1 MGRWG
6 GRALRGVRRCV
17 AYLAPDLLGEALGW
31 VVGVGLIVLTWVVS
45 FAYLRKSDREW
56 SPMEQRIAASVREPT
71 GRFERD
77 RRTRE
82 RVLMNELAL
91 AIFAVVL
98 AITLGITYWA
108 SKRTSTATEF
118 WAAGRGISGGQNG
131 FAIAGDYMSASS
143 FLGFAGLIFFFGLDG
158 FIGLVCALVA
168 FVPVLFLLAERMR
181 NAGKFTM
188 ADVLAFRL
196 KERPAR
202 LAAALGT
209 LSVAFFY
216 LLAQMVGAG
225 VVIQALAGIDF
236 AWSVVLTGTFM
247 VVYVIFGGMLATT
260 WVQIIK
266 AGLLMACGVVITV
279 LVLAKTGFNLF
290 DRAVAQHAEGE
301 AFLKP
306 GLMHA
311 DAINGI
317 SFGLAFLLGTAGLPH
332 ILIRFFTVP
341 DARAARRS
349 VGWAV
354 LLIGLFYVMIMII
367 GVGARAILGSGAE
380 EASAGGNLAIPLL
393 VEELGGGAGTVG
405 GDVFLAV
412 VSAIAFAT
420 ILAVVA
426 GLVISASGAMAHDLW
441 SNVVRRGKADERE
454 EVRVAR
460 VAALGLGVLAIGVAI
475 AAGEGFNVSIL
486 VGLAFAVAAS
496 ANLPALLCALFW
508 PRFNTTGAVVGV
520 LGGLAASLILIALS
534 PAVWPGPDGEG
545 SPIPLVQPGAVLV
558 PDRLPVLLAGHG
570 AEPRGAGRARLPR
583 APRPGGD
590 RDRGV
595 LAHDQQA
602 RRRVVRELRRH
613 AAEREA
619 P

>member
-1 MGRWG
+1 
-6 GRALRGVRRCV
+6 
-17 AYLAPDLLGEALGW
+17 
-31 VVGVGLIVLTWVVS
+31 
-45 FAYLRKSDREW
+45 
-56 SPMEQRIAASVREPT
+56 
-71 GRFERD
+71 
-77 RRTRE
+77 
-82 RVLMNELAL
+82 MNELAL

-98 AITLGITYWA
+98 AITLAVTYWA

-158 FIGLVCALVA
+158 FIGLVAALVA
-168 FVPVLFLLAERMR
+168 FVPVMLLLAARMR

-188 ADVLAFRL
+188 ADVLSFRL

-202 LAAALGT
+202 MAAALGT

-236 AWSVVLTGTFM
+236 ALAVALTGTFM

-266 AGLLMACGVVITV
+266 AGLLMVCGVVITA
-279 LVLAKTGFNLF
+279 LVLARTGFDLF
-290 DRAVAQHAEGE
+290 DSAVAQHAEGE

-306 GLMHA
+306 GLQHA

-354 LLIGLFYVMIMII
+354 LLIGLFYIMIMII
-367 GVGARAILGSGAE
+367 GVGARAILGAGAE

-460 VAALGLGVLAIGVAI
+460 VAALGLGVLAIGVSI

-508 PRFNTTGAVVGV
+508 PRFNTTGAVTGV
-520 LGGLAASLILIALS
+520 LGGLAASLLLIALS
-534 PAVWPGPDGEG
+534 PAVWPGPDSEG
-545 SPIPLVQPGAVLV
+545 SPIPLANPAIISFPVGFLCCWLGTVLSREERAERSYHELHVRAETGIGAV
-558 PDRLPVLLAGHG
+558 
-570 AEPRGAGRARLPR
+570 
-583 APRPGGD
+583 
-590 RDRGV
+590 
-595 LAHDQQA
+595 
-602 RRRVVRELRRH
+602 
-613 AAEREA
+613 
-619 P
+619 

>member
-1 MGRWG
+1 M
-6 GRALRGVRRCV
+6 
-17 AYLAPDLLGEALGW
+17 
-31 VVGVGLIVLTWVVS
+31 
-45 FAYLRKSDREW
+45 
-56 SPMEQRIAASVREPT
+56 
-71 GRFERD
+71 
-77 RRTRE
+77 
-82 RVLMNELAL
+82 
-91 AIFAVVL
+91 
-98 AITLGITYWA
+98 
-108 SKRTSTATEF
+108 
-118 WAAGRGISGGQNG
+118 
-131 FAIAGDYMSASS
+131 
-143 FLGFAGLIFFFGLDG
+143 
-158 FIGLVCALVA
+158 A

-181 NAGKFTM
+181 NAGRFTM
-188 ADVLAFRL
+188 ADVLAFRM

-279 LVLAKTGFNLF
+279 MVLAKTGFNLF

-306 GLMHA
+306 GLMHP

-332 ILIRFFTVP
+332 ILMRFFTVP

-354 LLIGLFYVMIMII
+354 LLIGLFYVMIMIV

-441 SNVVRRGKADERE
+441 SNVVRRGAGRRARGGARGARRGDRPRHARHRRGDRGRRGVQRVDPRRARLRGGGERQPARAAVRAVLAALQHDRRGGRRARRAGGVADPDRAQPG
-454 EVRVAR
+454 RVAGTGR
-460 VAALGLGVLAIGVAI
+460 R
-475 AAGEGFNVSIL
+475 
-486 VGLAFAVAAS
+486 GLAGAA
-496 ANLPALLCALFW
+496 
-508 PRFNTTGAVVGV
+508 
-520 LGGLAASLILIALS
+520 
-534 PAVWPGPDGEG
+534 
-545 SPIPLVQPGAVLV
+545 VQPGAVLV

-570 AEPRGAGRARLPR
+570 AEPRGAAEQSYHELHVRAETGIG
-583 APRPGGD
+583 AY
-590 RDRGV
+590 
-595 LAHDQQA
+595 
-602 RRRVVRELRRH
+602 
-613 AAEREA
+613 
-619 P
+619 

>member
-1 MGRWG
+1 M
-6 GRALRGVRRCV
+6 
-17 AYLAPDLLGEALGW
+17 
-31 VVGVGLIVLTWVVS
+31 
-45 FAYLRKSDREW
+45 
-56 SPMEQRIAASVREPT
+56 
-71 GRFERD
+71 
-77 RRTRE
+77 
-82 RVLMNELAL
+82 
-91 AIFAVVL
+91 
-98 AITLGITYWA
+98 
-108 SKRTSTATEF
+108 
-118 WAAGRGISGGQNG
+118 
-131 FAIAGDYMSASS
+131 
-143 FLGFAGLIFFFGLDG
+143 
-158 FIGLVCALVA
+158 
-168 FVPVLFLLAERMR
+168 LLAERMR

-225 VVIQALAGIDF
+225 VVIQALAGVDF
-236 AWSVVLTGTFM
+236 AVSVMITGTFM

-266 AGLLMACGVVITV
+266 AGLLMTAGVVITA
-279 LVLAKTGFNLF
+279 LVLARTGFDLF
-290 DRAVAQHAEGE
+290 SQATAQHAEGG

-306 GLMHA
+306 GLQHP

-341 DARAARRS
+341 DARAARKS

-354 LLIGLFYVMIMII
+354 LLIGLFYIMIMII

-426 GLVISASGAMAHDLW
+426 GLVISASGAVAHDLW
-441 SNVVRRGKADERE
+441 SNVVRRGAADEKE

-460 VAALGLGVLAIGVAI
+460 VAAVAPRRRWP
-475 AAGEGFNVSIL
+475 S
-486 VGLAFAVAAS
+486 AS
-496 ANLPALLCALFW
+496 RSRRARASTCRSSSAWPSRWRRARTCPRCCARCSGRAST
-508 PRFNTTGAVVGV
+508 PRARVTGV

-534 PAVWPGPDGEG
+534 PGRLARPGRRGVADPALE
-545 SPIPLVQPGAVLV
+545 PGAVLV
-558 PDRLPVLLAGHG
+558 PDRLPVLLARHG
-570 AEPRGAGRARLPR
+570 AEPRGARGAVVPRAQRAR
-583 APRPGGD
+583 GD

-595 LAHDQQA
+595 LGF
-602 RRRVVRELRRH
+602 ELRGRVGRLRGRSRRLVCH
-613 AAEREA
+613 VFPRSEEIT
-619 P
+619 

>member
-1 MGRWG
+1 
-6 GRALRGVRRCV
+6 V
-17 AYLAPDLLGEALGW
+17 
-31 VVGVGLIVLTWVVS
+31 
-45 FAYLRKSDREW
+45 
-56 SPMEQRIAASVREPT
+56 
-71 GRFERD
+71 
-77 RRTRE
+77 
-82 RVLMNELAL
+82 NELAL

-98 AITLGITYWA
+98 AVTLGVTYWA

-158 FIGLVCALVA
+158 FIGLVAALVA

-188 ADVLAFRL
+188 ADVLAFRM

-202 LAAALGT
+202 MAAALGT
-209 LSVAFFY
+209 LTVAFFY

-266 AGLLMACGVVITV
+266 AGLLMVCGVVITV
-279 LVLAKTGFNLF
+279 LVLAKLGPDLF
-290 DRAVAQHAEGE
+290 SRAVAQHSAGDG
-301 AFLKP
+301 FLKP

-311 DAINGI
+311 DTINGI

-354 LLIGLFYVMIMII
+354 LLIGLFYVMIMVI

-405 GDVFLAV
+405 GDIFLAV

-441 SNVVRRGKADERE
+441 SNVVRRGQADEHE

-460 VAALGLGVLAIGVAI
+460 VAALGLGLLAIGVAI

-545 SPIPLVQPGAVLV
+545 SPVPLANPALFSFPIGFLCCWLGTVLS
-558 PDRLPVLLAGHG
+558 
-570 AEPRGAGRARLPR
+570 
-583 APRPGGD
+583 
-590 RDRGV
+590 
-595 LAHDQQA
+595 
-602 RRRVVRELRRH
+602 REEK
-613 AAEREA
+613 AERSYHELHVRA
-619 P
+619 ETGIGAY